1 VTSTKWPELLYK
13 FDTARIRNATR
24 LVFNGME
31 WAGALMGLFGA
42 GKNRVCAVVA
52 AGTTAEMAKQVRA
65 ALRETLTVELRLD
78 WLRSDAERRRF
89 LAWVARQKFGRRVTL
104 MATCRRVSAGG
115 RFKNGIKGEMYW
127 LSQAREAGC
136 EWCDIEVETLR
147 ELPDKTMRGYQMPS
161 KVLLSVH
168 DFRGTP
174 ALAREM
180 KVADH
185 DGVTAV
191 KIAATANTIADSVRI
206 LGLARR
212 SSNFVAVPMGEI
224 GLPARILALREGS
237 ALTYAPVGEATA
249 PGQVSL
255 HEMMHLYRA
264 HELTRRT
271 RIFGVIGDPVGHSLS
286 PLLHNTAFIAR
297 DVDAVY
303 LPFLVHR
310 LKDFLDAVETLG
322 IRGFSVTL
330 PHKETI
336 LKYLKECDPLAA
348 EIGAVNT
355 VVVRG
360 DGSLYGSNTDYVGVL
375 AALEAKMRLRGSR
388 VLVFGA
394 GGAARSAAFALARAG
409 AQVAI
414 CARREQV
421 GKNLAR
427 AVNGEFLGRRALR
440 SEKFEAII
448 NATPVGMYPHSKI
461 SPLSGWELN
470 CRIVMDLIYR
480 PLDTE
485 LLKIARKKGITTV
498 SGVDMFLAQG
508 FAQWE
513 LWTGKSAPEAAMRR
527 AVLQSLRAEEAPSR
541 KSRGS
546 RA

>member
-1 VTSTKWPELLYK
+1 
-13 FDTARIRNATR
+13 
-24 LVFNGME
+24 
-31 WAGALMGLFGA
+31 
-42 GKNRVCAVVA
+42 
-52 AGTTAEMAKQVRA
+52 MA
-65 ALRETLTVELRLD
+65 
-78 WLRSDAERRRF
+78 
-89 LAWVARQKFGRRVTL
+89 
-104 MATCRRVSAGG
+104 AGG
-115 RFKNGIKGEMYW
+115 RFKGGIEKELYW
-127 LSQAREAGC
+127 LAQAKEARC
-136 EWCDIEVETLR
+136 AWCDVEVETLR
-147 ELPDKTMRGYQMPS
+147 ELLDKTVRGYGVPS
-161 KVLLSVH
+161 QVLLSMH
-168 DFRGTP
+168 DFKGTP

-180 KVADH
+180 KVADRG
-185 DGVTAV
+185 GVAAV
-191 KIAATANTIADSVRI
+191 KIAARANTIADSVRL
-206 LGLARR
+206 LGLART
-212 SSNFVAVPMGEI
+212 SKNFVAVPMGEI

-237 ALTYAPVGEATA
+237 ALVYAPIGEATA

-255 HEMMHLYRA
+255 RDMMHLYRA
-264 HELTRRT
+264 HELTWRT
-271 RIFGVIGDPVGHSLS
+271 RVFGVIGNPVGHSLS
-286 PLLHNTAFIAR
+286 PLLHNSGFIAR

-310 LKDFLDAVETLG
+310 LKDFLDAVEVLG

-360 DGSLYGSNTDYVGVL
+360 DGTLYGSNTDYAGVL
-375 AALEAKMRLRGSR
+375 RALERKMQFRGSR

-394 GGAARSAAFALARAG
+394 GGAARSAAFVLARAG

-414 CARREQV
+414 CARREQL

-427 AVNGEFLGRRALR
+427 AVHGEFVGRRALR

-461 SPLSGWELN
+461 SPLSVRELN

-485 LLKIARKKGITTV
+485 LLKIARKKGISIV
-498 SGVDMFLAQG
+498 SGVDVFLAQG

-513 LWTGKSAPEAAMRR
+513 LWTGKSAPQEAMRR
-527 AVLQSLRAEEAPSR
+527 AVLQSLSAEEAPR
-541 KSRGS
+541 GKSRGS